1 MIPHK
6 NIIIGGNIRLISF
19 ILRCFSTFRTPY
31 KHDSLCMRSNA
42 EFVFMFLGSPKSRSL
57 RHNNQMLQSNKMAR
71 VIRLLTAAALYAVH
85 CACVVLVQSLEPS
98 FRAKSDVEVTYV
110 TSIQELYVVVG
121 AKRSSRSLE
130 QGYKQSLIAF
140 MSFVRFVR

>member
-1 MIPHK
+1 MFQYV
-6 NIIIGGNIRLISF
+6 S
-19 ILRCFSTFRTPY
+19 Y
-31 KHDSLCMRSNA
+31 DSLCMRSNA
-42 EFVFMFLGSPKSRSL
+42 EFVFLFLGSPKSRSL

-85 CACVVLVQSLEPS
+85 CACVVLVPS

-140 MSFVRFVR
+140 MSFVRFVRQYCLVAIV